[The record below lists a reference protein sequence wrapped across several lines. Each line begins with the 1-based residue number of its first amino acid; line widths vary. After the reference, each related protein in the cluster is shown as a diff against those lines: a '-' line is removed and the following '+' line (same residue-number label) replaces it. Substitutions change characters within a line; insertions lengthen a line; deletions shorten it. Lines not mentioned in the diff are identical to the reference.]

1 VSFFAGN
8 CTDELMGVSAFGCRR
23 SGKAA
28 TDEHGST
35 RINHERGGRA
45 GAGEEMVRGM
55 RELREWLT
63 LEVTV
68 NGGVNG
74 NGCQEL

>member
-1 VSFFAGN
+1 
-8 CTDELMGVSAFGCRR
+8 
-23 SGKAA
+23 
-28 TDEHGST
+28 
-35 RINHERGGRA
+35 
-45 GAGEEMVRGM
+45 M
-55 RELREWLT
+55 RELPEWLT

>member
-1 VSFFAGN
+1 MRFFAGN
-8 CTDELMGVSAFGCRR
+8 CTDELMGVSAFDGRR
-23 SGKAA
+23 SGKATA
-28 TDEHGST
+28 DERGYT
-35 RINHERGGRA
+35 RIKDGRA
-45 GAGEEMVRGM
+45 AGEEKARGM

-74 NGCQEL
+74 NSCQEL